1 MIRRCS
7 SGPLRSPVMLS
18 PVVLSAAMLT
28 GVSVLAM
35 VPMKAV
41 AQTTMQELNELKAQI
56 ELLKQQQQAAMALVE
71 QQQAQIDSLISQ
83 QTHMQHEVAEVSD
96 SVVRRTDDGDFLVG
110 ETTVAIGGYIKAQA
124 AFSDNGLSD
133 GKANETVTAGLLR
146 ATDDDKDNRVSL
158 SARETR
164 FNIGT
169 STPVGGDT
177 MNTFIEM
184 DFYGADDEANEFVSN
199 SYAPR
204 LRHAYLSWGNW
215 LAGQTWSTFMD
226 VKGLGELD
234 AFSTH
239 TGSIFVRQPQ
249 LRYTYPLDWGNLQFA
264 VENPEDGDDDQDTP
278 DMVARVNVDQDWGHV
293 SAATVVRRF
302 SLDDAEDDD
311 SRWGAGYSLTGRFP
325 VFEKDDLMLQANY
338 GNLGRYMA
346 LGAYPNAKVEDGQL
360 KMVESWGASA
370 IYRHYWTDTLR
381 SSVAYSATELDSHG
395 SGNDTDSYDSVFLN
409 LMWSP
414 FANTT
419 LSAEYQRYDLDE
431 VDGDT
436 FDLDRVQLSAKYDF

>member
-1 MIRRCS
+1 M
-7 SGPLRSPVMLS
+7 SGLRFT
-18 PVVLSAAMLT
+18 SALLT
-28 GVSVLAM
+28 GTGLCVLMPIA
-35 VPMKAV
+35 AE
-41 AQTTMQELNELKAQI
+41 AQTSMQELNDLKAQI
-56 ELLKQQQQAAMALVE
+56 EQLKAQQQAAMQLVE
-71 QQQAQIDSLISQ
+71 QQQAQIDNLIDQ
-83 QTHMQHEVAEVSD
+83 QASMQEEVADVSEN
-96 SVVRRTDDGDFLVG
+96 VVKRTDSGDFLVG
-110 ETTVAIGGYIKAQA
+110 DTTVSIGGYVKAQA

-146 ATDDDKDNRVSL
+146 ATDDDADNRVSL
-158 SARETR
+158 SARESR

-169 STPVGGDT
+169 STPVAGDT
-177 MNTFIEM
+177 MKTFIEV
-184 DFYGADDEANEFVSN
+184 DFYGADDEANEFVSH

-215 LAGQTWSTFMD
+215 LAGQYWSTFMD
-226 VKGLGELD
+226 LKGLGELD

-249 LRYTYPLDWGNLQFA
+249 LRYTYPLGWGSLQFA

-302 SLDDAEDDD
+302 SLDNAEDDD

-346 LGAYPNAKVEDGQL
+346 LGAYPNAKVEDGQI

-381 SSVAYSATELDSHG
+381 SSIAYSATELDSNG
-395 SGNDTDSYDSVFLN
+395 TGDDTDSFDSFFLN

-436 FDLDRVQLSAKYDF
+436 FDLDRVQFSAKYDF

>member
-1 MIRRCS
+1 M
-7 SGPLRSPVMLS
+7 SGLRST
-18 PVVLSAAMLT
+18 SALLT
-28 GVSVLAM
+28 GTGLCLLMPIA
-35 VPMKAV
+35 AE
-41 AQTTMQELNELKAQI
+41 AQTSMQELNDLKAQI
-56 ELLKQQQQAAMALVE
+56 EQLKAQQQAAMQLVE
-71 QQQAQIDSLISQ
+71 QQQAQIDNLINQ
-83 QTHMQHEVAEVSD
+83 QASMQQDVADVSEN
-96 SVVRRTDDGDFLVG
+96 VVKRTDSGDFLVG
-110 ETTVAIGGYIKAQA
+110 DTTVSFGGYIKAQA

-146 ATDDDKDNRVSL
+146 ATDDDADNRVSF

-164 FNIGT
+164 LSFGT
-169 STPVGGDT
+169 STPLGGDT
-177 MNTFIEM
+177 MKTYIET
-184 DFYGADDEANEFVSN
+184 DFYGADDEANEFVSH

-215 LAGQTWSTFMD
+215 LAGQYWSTFMD
-226 VKGLGELD
+226 LKGLGEID

-249 LRYTYPLDWGNLQFA
+249 LRYTYPLDWGSLQFA

-278 DMVARVNVDQDWGHV
+278 DMVARVNVDQEWGHV

-346 LGAYPNAKVEDGQL
+346 LGAYPNAKVEDGQI

-370 IYRHYWTDTLR
+370 IYRHYWIDTLR
-381 SSVAYSATELDSHG
+381 SSIAYSATELDSNG
-395 SGNDTDSYDSVFLN
+395 TGDDTDSYDSFFLN

-436 FDLDRVQLSAKYDF
+436 FDLDRIQFSAKYDF